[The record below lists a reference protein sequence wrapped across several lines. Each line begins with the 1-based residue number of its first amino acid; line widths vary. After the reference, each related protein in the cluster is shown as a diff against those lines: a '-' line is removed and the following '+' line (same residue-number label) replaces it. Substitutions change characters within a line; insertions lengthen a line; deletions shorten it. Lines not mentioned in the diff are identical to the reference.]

1 MTSSM
6 KKMRE
11 IFYSVLDKKIDVETA
26 IREMDKIKK
35 TKVIKG
41 YIHGMQGILQR
52 RKKKYSINPKEID
65 KREARELLNII
76 RRNLDNPFLPDF
88 EKGYFYAWK
97 DFLTKKIKS
106 K

>member
-6 KKMRE
+6 KRMRE
-11 IFYSVLDKKIDVETA
+11 IFYGILDRKIDMETA
-26 IREMDKIKK
+26 NREIEKIKK

-41 YIHGMQGILQR
+41 YIHGMKGILQR
-52 RKKKYSINPKEID
+52 RRKKYSINPKEID
-65 KREARELLNII
+65 KKEAREILKIVK
-76 RRNLDNPFLPDF
+76 RNLENPFLPDF

-97 DFLTKKIKS
+97 DFLTKKIRS